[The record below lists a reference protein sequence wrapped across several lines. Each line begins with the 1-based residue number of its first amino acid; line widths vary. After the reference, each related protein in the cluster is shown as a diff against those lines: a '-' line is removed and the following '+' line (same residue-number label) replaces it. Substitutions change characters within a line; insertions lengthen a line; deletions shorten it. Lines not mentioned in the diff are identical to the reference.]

1 MKASLSRVSPP
12 ATTMI
17 RMDHMK
23 VLTVFHRYKPDSSPA
38 TRQALV
44 STICAALEIHAQLEE
59 EIFYPAMR
67 DVDPQI
73 VEKNVP
79 EHERM
84 RQLIGALRNMQPT
97 HATHEQT
104 FMELMREVL
113 HHVADEETILLP
125 RAEHLLRHRLHE
137 LGAEMASRKLQ
148 LMLPPSGRARGGERP
163 GTSGTQR
170 AARRR
175 HRRCRRLSLQSGTSR
190 HELPTHPSPEVT
202 E

>member
-1 MKASLSRVSPP
+1 
-12 ATTMI
+12 MI

-148 LMLPPSGRARGGERP
+148 LMLPRAAGLEAASARARPARSVLLGAGIVVAAGYLFSLARHAMSSRP
-163 GTSGTQR
+163 TLHQR
-170 AARRR
+170 
-175 HRRCRRLSLQSGTSR
+175 
-190 HELPTHPSPEVT
+190 
-202 E
+202 